1 MVCRHLSLAF
11 LQNLFTKQ
19 CLGRQIDEEEYKK
32 KCGGGIIPPG
42 EKCTKIDGIKRV
54 KTSCADKETRPG
66 GRCKLECEESGVQ
79 LGVGHEMHGNL
90 VCEKKDGGVSN
101 FMSQYVYLKI
111 F

>member
-1 MVCRHLSLAF
+1 M
-11 LQNLFTKQ
+11 
-19 CLGRQIDEEEYKK
+19 
-32 KCGGGIIPPG
+32 
-42 EKCTKIDGIKRV
+42 

-79 LGVGHEMHGNL
+79 LGDGHEMHGNL

>member
-1 MVCRHLSLAF
+1 MEFPSGLKKMVCRHLSLAF

-66 GRCKLECEESGVQ
+66 GRCKLECEES
-79 LGVGHEMHGNL
+79 ESDAEAE
-90 VCEKKDGGVSN
+90 VC
-101 FMSQYVYLKI
+101 KI
-111 F
+111 PAVNEYCGIG